1 MPLLKPLLLVAHLLS
16 FIVDF
21 FPVAD
26 ILFIEIEVIEY
37 FIIATHGSI
46 PAFIMVLADPF
57 CRVNKVIILLSLLL
71 LLLLLL
77 LLNT

>member
-1 MPLLKPLLLVAHLLS
+1 MPLLKPLLLVARYLS

-21 FPVAD
+21 FPVVD

-46 PAFIMVLADPF
+46 PVFITVLADPF
-57 CRVNKVIILLSLLL
+57 GRGNKVIILLL